1 MGGKL
6 FEVLHIWKCLFSNFI
21 TQLYSEVL
29 CQNWFSFIILN
40 VWFHCVL
47 YSRVMV
53 ENSEAIWIPSL
64 LYWSFFSQEACTIL
78 FSCLQYST
86 VSLRYTLVWV
96 CFHSEWAFDESFFG
110 NSYSS
115 VLGIF
120 SYVLLLI
127 SSHDSF
133 YLDIVIPGLVSFL
146 IFAPLFFIFLS
157 YFMEDSFNSSSILLT
172 ILSRLSWF

>member
-1 MGGKL
+1 MGDKL
-6 FEVLHIWKCLFSNFI
+6 VEVLYIWKCLFSSFI

-29 CQNWFSFIILN
+29 CQNWFAFIILN
-40 VWFHCVL
+40 VLFHCIL

-53 ENSEAIWIPSL
+53 ENSEAIWIPGL
-64 LYWSFFSQEACTIL
+64 LNWSFFLPGSLYIL
-78 FSCLQYST
+78 FFCLQSSI
-86 VSLRYTLVWV
+86 VSPRCALLWV
-96 CFHSEWAFDESFFG
+96 CFCSDWAFDKSFPG

-115 VLGIF
+115 VLRIF

-172 ILSRLSWF
+172 VLSWLSWF